1 MKEEE
6 IQQFIRLHQND
17 DPRRLALS
25 GDFPEGADR
34 AYVLDQIQG
43 WQTARHK
50 LPTWAAIDGLV
61 YPPHLSMEQCSSE
74 VTARYKQQLM
84 ARAMSNAMRASGGDG
99 LSDHRA
105 VLQQACLVDMTGG
118 FGVDF
123 SFLSEMFGQA
133 VYIERQ
139 EHLCDIARHNL
150 QLLGRTQAE
159 VVCGDGTAWL
169 QALADAGEPPRA
181 TAIYID
187 PARRD
192 VQGRK
197 VADLSSCQPDVTML
211 LPLLRRSVEVVL
223 VKLSPMF
230 DWHAAV
236 AALAPSRQGVEVH
249 IVSVGGECKELLVL
263 LTRTEAPLRVF
274 CVNDDS
280 TFSYEPTGL
289 SEPSENPLECSAL
302 PLASAS
308 TLPLAHGLG
317 SFLFVPHASIM
328 KAGCFA
334 EVSQRFK
341 IPMVDRESHLFVAET
356 DVPDFPGRRFRI
368 RKVVSMNKK
377 ELREALTGITH
388 ANVSTRHF
396 PLSADALR
404 KKLKLKDGGS
414 LYLFATTWRSKHIL
428 MFCERI

>member
-74 VTARYKQQLM
+74 ATARYKQQLM
-84 ARAMSNAMRASGGDG
+84 ARAMGKD
-99 LSDHRA
+99 LSSAQLAD
-105 VLQQACLVDMTGG
+105 LTGG

-123 SFLSEMFGQA
+123 SFLSQSFGKA
-133 VYIERQ
+133 VYVERQ
-139 EHLCDIARHNL
+139 EHLCHIARHNF
-150 QLLGRTQAE
+150 QLLGLTHAE
-159 VVCGDGTAWL
+159 VVCGDGTEWL
-169 QALADAGEPPRA
+169 HEFVASGHRETR
-181 TAIYID
+181 TAIYLD

-192 VQGRK
+192 VLGRK

-211 LPLLRRSVEVVL
+211 LPLLRRSAEVVL

-289 SEPSENPLECSAL
+289 SEPSESPLECSAL

-334 EVSQRFK
+334 EVSQCFK